1 MLELLAS
8 CNAPTPTPTT
18 DGNKRMRD
26 TEASSSSSSGT
37 VPSSGQ
43 ATSKGMFN
51 INTSN
56 LQIHAQ
62 LAKRRRIEQER
73 ATKIKAANES
83 SEVSSG
89 GATSSSP
96 LTNQNSTTTQVSGKT
111 AAARTTTLIS
121 LLTDEEIEVSVS
133 MYDMIYDMYMY

>member
-18 DGNKRMRD
+18 DCNKRMRD
-26 TEASSSSSSGT
+26 TEALSSSSSG

-43 ATSKGMFN
+43 ASSKGMFN